1 MTLWSDILYAL
12 RRLRNRPGFVTTAVL
27 ASALGIGT
35 NTSIFTVAN
44 SVLLRP
50 LPFPEPDQL
59 LWITEVDRNT
69 GDDLSLLGPD
79 YLEWR
84 AGSESL
90 AQLAAWDRED
100 MNLTRD
106 GEPTRVRVTK
116 ATANFFTTLG
126 ILPKMGR
133 PFSTEEDQPGRN
145 QVAILSHSLFVNR
158 YGASPGA

>member
-84 AGSESL
+84 DGSDSW
-90 AQLAAWDRED
+90 AHLAAWDRKA
-100 MNLTRD
+100 MNLDLRRATNTRT
-106 GEPTRVRVTK
+106 G
-116 ATANFFTTLG
+116 L
-126 ILPKMGR
+126 
-133 PFSTEEDQPGRN
+133 
-145 QVAILSHSLFVNR
+145 
-158 YGASPGA
+158 ASPTPTLPSTPRLS